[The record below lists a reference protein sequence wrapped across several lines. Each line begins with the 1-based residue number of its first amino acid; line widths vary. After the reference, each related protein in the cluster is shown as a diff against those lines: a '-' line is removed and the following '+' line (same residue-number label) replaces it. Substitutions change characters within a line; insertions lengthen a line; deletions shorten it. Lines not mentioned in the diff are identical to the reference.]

1 MPAVGV
7 QPDQN
12 KKADAADDG
21 AAVRVV
27 DVSVQRGTTAILRN
41 VSCAIPAGRC
51 TAILGPNGCGK
62 TTLTRTMIGQMFL
75 TRGQVTVLG
84 QTIGRTDIRALR
96 RRIGIVNPTTD
107 SAAAHVSGAVVD
119 AELTA
124 RDAVATGF
132 FGTVGLYDA
141 VSKAQWQ
148 RVDQVLRQVGLDHR
162 RGLRFTFLSTGE
174 QRRALIARALVH
186 EPELLILDE
195 PTAGLDVRG
204 REQVLATIELILAR
218 PQPPTVLFIT
228 HHVEELSPRTAQVLL
243 MRDGRLIAAGPP
255 KAVITPESLSEL
267 FGCKVY
273 VKRIHGRYWLE
284 VLPEAWVELM
294 RAGVGCQE
302 SGTGG

>member
-1 MPAVGV
+1 MPAVSV
-7 QPDQN
+7 QPDPDMVV
-12 KKADAADDG
+12 DAADDG
-21 AAVRVV
+21 AVVRVV
-27 DVSVQRGTTAILRN
+27 GVSVRRGTTHILRDVN
-41 VSCAIPAGRC
+41 CAIPAGRC

-62 TTLTRTMIGQMFL
+62 TTLTRTMTGQMFL

-96 RRIGIVNPTTD
+96 QRIGIVNPTTD
-107 SAAAHVSGAVVD
+107 SASSHVSGAVVD

-132 FGTVGLYDA
+132 FSTVGLYDA
-141 VSKAQWQ
+141 VGEAQWH
-148 RVDQVLRQVGLDHR
+148 RVDQVLRQVGLAHR
-162 RGLRFTFLSTGE
+162 RDLRFALLSTGE

-186 EPELLILDE
+186 DPELLILDE

-228 HHVEELSPRTAQVLL
+228 HHVEELSPQTAQVLL
-243 MRDGRLIAAGPP
+243 MRDGHIVAAGSP

-267 FGCKVY
+267 FDCKVY

-294 RAGVGCQE
+294 RGRVG
-302 SGTGG
+302 G